1 MQGNSN
7 PGFDRSL
14 AGSLSD
20 KGVSRVVSFK
30 SYFEALKEEAVFQI
44 RKKRLEYQFFRRM
57 GYWFDLKNP
66 VTYEEKRQY
75 RKIFGNYP
83 FYGQFADKYK
93 VREYVREMGFEE
105 NLVPLLGVFDRLE
118 PGLFRSLPKSF
129 IIKTTHSSKWNRI
142 VHDKEKEDESEI
154 IKYINGFLGKRYSKN
169 CKEYHYDFIKPR
181 VLIEELLFDD
191 GNLPWDYNYFCFH
204 GSKVFFHD
212 LYVASP
218 DHKKKARFRSDWT
231 CFESNLSEE
240 EMAKYADP
248 PNSGRMAEMAQ
259 KLSNIFDFA
268 RIDLYN
274 IGGKIFFGEITLT
287 PGGVPNPTGNV
298 QRSEMLGRMWKLD
311 RDNRLLYSRKP

>member
-1 MQGNSN
+1 M
-7 PGFDRSL
+7 
-14 AGSLSD
+14 
-20 KGVSRVVSFK
+20 VSFRENWE
-30 SYFEALKEEAVFQI
+30 SLKEEAVFHI
-44 RKKRLEYQFFRRM
+44 RKWRLEYQFFRRM
-57 GYWFDLKNP
+57 GYRLDLKGP
-66 VTYEEKRQY
+66 FTYEEKRQY
-75 RKIFGNYP
+75 RKIFGNYR

-93 VREYVREMGFEE
+93 VREYVREMGLEK

-129 IIKTTHSSKWNRI
+129 IIKTTHGSKWNRI
-142 VHDKEKEDESEI
+142 VYDKEKEDESEI
-154 IKYINGFLGKRYSKN
+154 IKNINGFLDKRYSKA

-181 VLIEELLFDD
+181 VLIEELLLDD

-204 GSKVFFHD
+204 GSKGFFHD
-212 LYVASP
+212 ISVASP

-240 EMAKYADP
+240 ELAKYADP
-248 PNSGRMAEMAQ
+248 PNSGKMAEMAE

-274 IGGKIFFGEITLT
+274 IDGEIFFGEITLT
-287 PGGVPNPTGNV
+287 PGGVPKPSKNDE
-298 QRSEMLGRMWKLD
+298 RSELLGKVWELD